1 MPLGVLLL
9 PALDLT
15 VVSQLSQLDAHVWE
29 KKRAFHLG
37 GTVKSSWQDAAPVSI
52 QLEMGGC
59 SFFLL
64 LLRLLFLLCL

>member
-15 VVSQLSQLDAHVWE
+15 VVSQLSQLDAHVCL
-29 KKRAFHLG
+29 KKIAFHLG
-37 GTVKSSWQDAAPVSI
+37 GTVKSSWRDAAPVSI

-59 SFFLL
+59 NCFFLL
-64 LLRLLFLLCL
+64 LFLCL